1 MTGEEVERVWRERLQ
16 RCQRQLKAKED
27 EMRRQSEYFE
37 KFKCQLHHKLSLA
50 RDREESLQKRIY
62 TLEKQLLDMTVSAA
76 TNIAAL
82 NAVRIA
88 PRSETHR
95 EEHGRLP
102 GAREEGE
109 GEEEK
114 NEGNTSQWQP
124 NNGGE
129 SNGRLKV
136 NKGIAENKWSTDNK
150 LTSNEV
156 RLQGFIL
163 TLQEDL
169 RVLLDRE
176 ERGVTEHRRLIEQLQ
191 EAQENNLFLC
201 CKVEE
206 MKVELQQLNLS
217 ESALIKEVEELRV
230 ENTRVQH
237 DIKDSTKQIS
247 DQSSAITAN
256 GCPSETDPTV
266 HHPEEDS
273 EKASD
278 EQDAVPIFHHQ
289 AAEGSPNCAIRDF
302 SFTAKHGPQHSSKK
316 DTRIIYPFLNLQP
329 LSLVSEIK
337 EWGSTG
343 GLNVEDSHSAE
354 SEALREAYRSLGLGE
369 DLKGLREQ
377 CDHLE
382 AALQHS
388 KQQLQMMAQEN
399 AQLKLQLS
407 NQGEEMQ
414 ESLLHKLTPTST
426 IYEADVCQLPP
437 MEDDVTAPDGLL
449 HALNN
454 ENRALA
460 LHLQELLAHIE
471 HSEKEMTSERSQLRE
486 DILCLKEDKAKLEQE
501 KTEQAC
507 LVTELTRKTEDD
519 LNTIMELQQKLEEH
533 VDCNKLKNVACG
545 SLLQTKDTI
554 LELERCQENNSEK
567 FLGSGIEG
575 VTTKQEQIRLISTS
589 LPEDKT
595 TYLKPVDSPPS
606 HLDVKSLSDQAEQL
620 TKSIRSLKAEQQQLY
635 GYLVPLQKKQKE
647 LSLSVQAQKEE
658 KQHLTRTIWAL
669 KDERDGVSRSL
680 DGLKHEREQII
691 RVVSGLKDV
700 QVRLSKSV
708 SSLKVQKEKFTECFP
723 ALEREKEKLF
733 ESLSSGKEEVRQ
745 IALTVQKLEN
755 EKGHLGQAVLS
766 LKLERD
772 KLTDSHPESTDR
784 NQACDHL
791 QADYDHLLKSFNT
804 LKEQKERTEHSVRS
818 LKHEESQIMSLLQ
831 SQRGKNCGQQT
842 DPQSQ
847 TPENTA
853 DDWLSAKIKATEENN
868 QNMTGNFTGNSIQEQ
883 SDLVRKLE
891 AVQRELNESQ
901 EELDRRR
908 AESIA
913 LHGQLSQSEAR
924 RENAEKL
931 SIQAADELKKLR
943 DFANQAEE
951 TLKENRCL
959 TTQVKQL
966 ESKVSVLI
974 QDKSTALTLKSQIED
989 QRNLLTAQ
997 LKAKTVALEELNS
1010 EYITLKKERDGKDE
1024 LSTLISL
1031 RARYNNI
1038 RAKQT
1043 RSKTDVDIVPLKAK
1057 LSCLVVKCQERN
1069 SLLAR
1074 MMKVMREHS
1083 VVDFTLTQRA
1093 DELLRDAA
1101 LLEYSAAF
1109 APASCEDSQDCEPSP
1124 GFLSKFHNYTSSHTL
1139 NDSDKEQTSAK
1150 PFFLGASTTNVPDC
1164 NRDAICSPIERRT
1177 QNANSPVPIVKED
1190 NRVPLSSEPGKD
1202 VPSPEQT
1209 NMPPSSTEQEQR
1221 SHLDIRPESC
1231 PSPFNVYDMNRSF
1244 KSPVPLL
1251 SRAHVSPNRRLSS
1264 PEKIINLQEQLQHTL
1279 LSGCEAVVG
1288 KERIKSRRTSF
1299 SAPASPNPSSHKKQQ
1314 GFGFIAP
1321 PNGLYPLST
1330 LPSTTELPL
1339 PMMKTPVS
1347 RSRPATLFNAVT
1359 AKCANMS
1366 FTPHLLA
1373 NNCFK
1378 ATVSQTS
1385 SAPNSLI
1392 STAAS
1397 SKTNSTLR
1405 HDCNVPMSLKS
1416 KRQISSDVATAE
1428 HSASSPLMTSK
1439 STDSSVLVCS
1449 DTNLKSTASDT
1460 TALTKA
1466 TASKTEVFSSVI
1478 KPNGA
1483 APSACDGLEFWTIK
1497 SHFTQHSAEES
1508 SNNTKFHIP
1517 EEEIRT
1523 RRPEPD
1529 APAEVNCV
1537 EVIKQVGQS
1546 SLLIGWERPT
1556 LDQLGC
1562 SNGTYVYGYRVFLD
1576 GEFYKSVMSSAC
1588 TKCVLENVDL
1598 TSPVEIGVETLGSN
1612 GLSSKC
1618 VQTIYMSPVVTGHL

>member
-1 MTGEEVERVWRERLQ
+1 MTVQPHQTGEEVERVWRERLQ

-256 GCPSETDPTV
+256 GCSSETDPTV

-486 DILCLKEDKAKLEQE
+486 DILCLKGDKAKLEQE

-554 LELERCQENNSEK
+554 LELEQCQENNSEK

-708 SSLKVQKEKFTECFP
+708 SSLKEQKEKFTECFP

-804 LKEQKERTEHSVRS
+804 LKEQKGRTEHSVRS

-847 TPENTA
+847 TPENTS

-913 LHGQLSQSEAR
+913 LHGQLSHSEAR

-1010 EYITLKKERDGKDE
+1010 EYITLKKQRDGKDE

-1038 RAKQT
+1038 RAK
-1043 RSKTDVDIVPLKAK
+1043 
-1057 LSCLVVKCQERN
+1057 
-1069 SLLAR
+1069 
-1074 MMKVMREHS
+1074 
-1083 VVDFTLTQRA
+1083 
-1093 DELLRDAA
+1093 
-1101 LLEYSAAF
+1101 
-1109 APASCEDSQDCEPSP
+1109 
-1124 GFLSKFHNYTSSHTL
+1124 
-1139 NDSDKEQTSAK
+1139 
-1150 PFFLGASTTNVPDC
+1150 
-1164 NRDAICSPIERRT
+1164 
-1177 QNANSPVPIVKED
+1177 
-1190 NRVPLSSEPGKD
+1190 
-1202 VPSPEQT
+1202 
-1209 NMPPSSTEQEQR
+1209 MPPSSTEQEQR

-1251 SRAHVSPNRRLSS
+1251 SLAHVSPNRRLSS

-1347 RSRPATLFNAVT
+1347 RT
-1359 AKCANMS
+1359 
-1366 FTPHLLA
+1366 
-1373 NNCFK
+1373 
-1378 ATVSQTS
+1378 TVSQTS